1 MLNFLSFVL
10 DPKRAIWSDRNLILC
25 SSFLI
30 QTVNE
35 LLWLSNVLLHHFY
48 FIYLFIYL
56 FVYLF
61 IYLFIYSFIY
71 LFIYSFIYF
80 DDGATLAI

>member
-1 MLNFLSFVL
+1 MLIMLNFLSFVL

-71 LFIYSFIYF
+71 LFIYLFI
-80 DDGATLAI
+80 LMMVQL

>member
-1 MLNFLSFVL
+1 MLIMLNFLSFVL
-10 DPKRAIWSDRNLILC
+10 DPKRATWSDRNLILC

-71 LFIYSFIYF
+71 LFI
-80 DDGATLAI
+80 LMMVQL

>member
-1 MLNFLSFVL
+1 MLIMLNFLSFVL

-71 LFIYSFIYF
+71 LFI
-80 DDGATLAI
+80 LMMVQL